1 MKLAIFGATGRTGR
15 PLVERALAEGHDV
28 VALACTPAKL
38 PLADARLTVVQGDA
52 TDPAAV
58 ENVVRGAD
66 AVISVIGQA
75 KGSPH
80 DLQTAATRTIVNAM
94 RAHGVK
100 RLVSLTGA
108 GVDAPQDRPTL
119 MNHAIKLALK
129 TLSGHVLRDAVGHV
143 AIIQGSGLE
152 WIIVRAPMLT
162 EGARVGSYRVGWVGV
177 NTGARIARAD
187 LADFLLKEVTD
198 TTYLRQLPMVS
209 A

>member
-15 PLVERALAEGHDV
+15 PPGGAGAGGGARCRGLART
-28 VALACTPAKL
+28 LAKL
-38 PLADARLTVVQGDA
+38 PLADARLTVVQGDV
-52 TDPAAV
+52 TDRAAV
-58 ENVVRGAD
+58 ETVVRGAD

-129 TLSGHVLRDAVGHV
+129 TLSGPMLRDASGHV
-143 AIIQGSGLE
+143 AIIEGSGLE

-162 EGARVGSYRVGWVGV
+162 EGPRVGSYRVGWVGV

>member
-28 VALACTPAKL
+28 VALARTPAKL